1 MRALPLACALLL
13 AAAPAS
19 AQVRT
24 LTVERR
30 AQGESRL
37 TARLAFSAG
46 SVRVVPA
53 QPGTLYAMA
62 LAFDGSRFAP
72 VATYDASRAE
82 LQLGVR
88 PSGGALA
95 VATQADAGQAATI
108 QLSPAVVLS
117 LDGTLGAA
125 EGDLELGGLTLDR
138 LRLQAGASRSVVR
151 FSRPLKGRCRSASF
165 DAGAASLT
173 VSRLG
178 NASCAEVEFDGG
190 VGRLVVDLG
199 GSWTADGDVDIRL
212 ALGQVELLVPRSLGV
227 RLEAQRFLSGV
238 EASGFTRQG
247 DAFVTEG
254 FERAARKVRVRVA
267 STIGGIVVTWVD

>member
-1 MRALPLACALLL
+1 MRAVPLAGALLL
-13 AAAPAS
+13 VAASAS

-24 LTVERR
+24 MTVERR
-30 AQGESRL
+30 TQGESRL

-53 QPGTLYAMA
+53 PAGTLYAMA
-62 LAFDGSRFAP
+62 LAYDGSRFTPIA
-72 VATYDASRAE
+72 AYDAPRAE

-88 PSGGALA
+88 PTGGALT
-95 VATQADAGQAATI
+95 VASQADAGQAATI
-108 QLSPAVVLS
+108 QLSPTVVLS
-117 LDGTLGAA
+117 LDGALGAA
-125 EGDLELGGLTLDR
+125 ESDLELGGLTLDR
-138 LRLQAGASRSVVR
+138 LRLQAGASRSLVR
-151 FSRPLKGRCRSASF
+151 FSRPLRGRCRSAEF
-165 DAGAASLT
+165 EAGAASLT

-178 NASCAEVEFDGG
+178 NASCAEVTFAGG

-199 GSWTADGDVDIRL
+199 GAWTADGDVDIRL
-212 ALGQVELLVPRSLGV
+212 TLGQVELLVPRSLGV
-227 RLEAQRFLSGV
+227 RLETQRFLSGV